1 MDPGPGTVSGIIHS
15 VSIVALQKSE
25 TPINNTD
32 DENTS
37 SKSSGSEKPSDEND
51 TTGAQLLKSSHKSKE
66 FLINGLSKKEN
77 DVYVVLNRG

>member
-51 TTGAQLLKSSHKSKE
+51 TTGTAKKSSHKSKE
-66 FLINGLSKKEN
+66 ILINGLSKKEN
-77 DVYVVLNRG
+77 DVYVVLNKG